1 LLDLV
6 DVFYKGNQNGGRIL
20 HKKIFAAVFIYILVV
35 SSLCSASIGKVKNIF
50 TQGEKAYQ
58 QHNYK
63 LAAQKFAQAVKLDPD
78 DMRTR
83 FRYGQVLF
91 SVNKY
96 SDSLEQ
102 FQKILLKSPNNINAR
117 IFLCENMLKLKKEQ
131 EAKAHLEWI
140 LKVQPGH
147 KQAKNLLQQLDNNNL
162 SANGEFEKEEI
173 PTGFKPLPIK
183 DVDNEQ
189 ISRKQSQQRSTQEL
203 NLSQEKKEPVKQAKK
218 ILPPEAYNSET
229 WQIVDFL
236 QQSSESFLVNLE
248 YARYAIEKDS
258 LKIALEKLKKA
269 EKLAR
274 NSQNTRKFL
283 EVQILTG
290 MVHIYKKDFSAFGR
304 QLMKLKTMLSDES
317 YQSFLNIYNQA
328 TSNKIEAEKNRLA
341 AGIAM
346 GAGHYAVAARLLQQA
361 VNYRPDDILL
371 LNLLAEAQMQNLDYN
386 RAENTLQKIANL
398 NPKNS
403 EAYFNLARFYLTAVY
418 KPEMARKCAEY
429 AKSLQAG
436 DPRLSVILALLDY
449 AEGKIDTGVAR
460 LEQLLPKLEDKG
472 FKAVCS
478 RIISDGR
485 YADSKRRT
493 QQVDF
498 AQIMALP
505 GAAHAS
511 IDSYGLV
518 AADFLKRGSFFTAM
532 KYFLKARDLA
542 EIGRTYL
549 GLSSALYTGGEKDAA
564 AVAAGF
570 GLKALND
577 ELAKEPTHPRANLY
591 LALYYF
597 ERQEFSLADNA
608 IKKGLT
614 GMGDK
619 RTRKRLTS
627 LLDTLNKTLNK
638 KF

>member
-1 LLDLV
+1 M
-6 DVFYKGNQNGGRIL
+6 Y
-20 HKKIFAAVFIYILVV
+20 KKIFAAVFIFILVV
-35 SSLCSASIGKVKNIF
+35 SSICSASIGKNKNIF
-50 TQGEKAYQ
+50 NQGEQAFH
-58 QHNYK
+58 QHNYR
-63 LAAQKFAQAVKLDPD
+63 LAAEKFAQAVKIDPD
-78 DMRTR
+78 DLRTR

-96 SDSLEQ
+96 SDSLKQ
-102 FQKILLKSPNNINAR
+102 FQKILQKSPNNINAR
-117 IFLCENMLKLKKEQ
+117 VFLCENMMKMQRAQ

-147 KQAKNLLQQLDNNNL
+147 SKAENLLNKLKDGNFSQKPEATTN
-162 SANGEFEKEEI
+162 SIESVEFEKEEI
-173 PTGFKPLPIK
+173 PSGFQPLPIK
-183 DVDNEQ
+183 DVDEVQVSDSNQEFINNQ
-189 ISRKQSQQRSTQEL
+189 EPLKQKKVAVNT
-203 NLSQEKKEPVKQAKK
+203 EKRT
-218 ILPPEAYNSET
+218 LPPQATESQT

-236 QQSSESFLVNLE
+236 NQSSDSFLVNLE

-258 LKIALEKLKKA
+258 LKIALQKLKKA

-290 MVHIYKKDFSAFGR
+290 MVHIYKKDFSAFGQ
-304 QLMKLKTMLSDES
+304 QLMKLKSMLSDES
-317 YQSFLNIYNQA
+317 YKSFLNIYNQA
-328 TSNKIEAEKNRLA
+328 GAIKEEAEKNRLA

-346 GAGHYAVAARLLQQA
+346 GAGHYAVAARLLKQA

-386 RAENTLQKIANL
+386 GAENSLQKIAQL
-398 NPKNS
+398 NQKNS

-429 AKSLQAG
+429 AKSLQEN

-460 LEQLLPKLEDKG
+460 LQQLLPQLEDKG
-472 FKAVCS
+472 FKAVCN
-478 RIISDGR
+478 RIINDGR
-485 YADSKRRT
+485 YADSKRT
-493 QQVDF
+493 SQQIDF
-498 AQIMALP
+498 ARIMALP
-505 GAAHAS
+505 GASHAS

-549 GLSSALYTGGEKDAA
+549 GLSSALYTGGEKEAA
-564 AVAAGF
+564 AKAAGF
-570 GLKALND
+570 GLKALDD
-577 ELAKEPTHPRANLY
+577 ELAKKPEHPRANLY

-597 ERQEFSLADNA
+597 ERDEFTMADNA

-614 GMGDK
+614 GMGD
-619 RTRKRLTS
+619 RSTRKRLTS
-627 LLDTLNKTLNK
+627 LLDTLNKTLKK

>member
-1 LLDLV
+1 M
-6 DVFYKGNQNGGRIL
+6 Y
-20 HKKIFAAVFIYILVV
+20 KKIYAAVFIYILVV

-50 TQGEKAYQ
+50 TQGEKAFQ
-58 QHNYK
+58 QHNYS
-63 LAAQKFAQAVKLDPD
+63 LASKKFAQAVKLDPD
-78 DMRTR
+78 NPRTR

-91 SVNKY
+91 SLNNY
-96 SDSLEQ
+96 SASLKQ
-102 FQKILLKSPNNINAR
+102 FQKVLLKSPNNINAR
-117 IFLCENMLKLKKEQ
+117 IFLCENMLRLQKAQ

-147 KQAKNLLQQLDNNNL
+147 QKAENLLEQLGNNDFSPKSNDISS
-162 SANGEFEKEEI
+162 SAKFEKEEI
-173 PTGFKPLPIK
+173 PSGFQPLPVK
-183 DVDNEQ
+183 DADNAK
-189 ISRKQSQQRSTQEL
+189 INKNTQEREMKSDSL
-203 NLSQEKKEPVKQAKK
+203 RREKKLAASADNKT
-218 ILPPEAYNSET
+218 LPPEAYESET

-258 LKIALEKLKKA
+258 LKVALKKLKKA
-269 EKLAR
+269 NKLAK

-290 MVHIYKKDFSAFGR
+290 MVHIYKKDFPAFGQ
-304 QLMKLKTMLSDES
+304 QLMKLKNMLSDES
-317 YQSFLNIYNQA
+317 YKSFLNIYNQA
-328 TSNKIEAEKNRLA
+328 NAIREEAEKNRLA

-346 GAGHYAVAARLLQQA
+346 GAGHYAVAARLLRQA
-361 VNYRPDDILL
+361 VEYRPDDILL
-371 LNLLAEAQMQNLDYN
+371 LNLLAEAQMQNLDYK
-386 RAENTLQKIANL
+386 RAENTLQKIAHINQ
-398 NPKNS
+398 KNS

-429 AKSLQAG
+429 AKSIKSN

-449 AEGKIDTGVAR
+449 AEGKIETGVAR
-460 LEQLLPKLEDKG
+460 LEQLLPQLKDKG
-472 FKAVCS
+472 FKAVCN
-478 RIISDGR
+478 RIINDGR
-485 YADSKRRT
+485 YADSKRGSE
-493 QQVDF
+493 QVDF
-498 AQIMALP
+498 ARIMALP
-505 GAAHAS
+505 GATHAS

-518 AADFLKRGSFFTAM
+518 AADSLKRGSFFTAM

-549 GLSSALYTGGEKDAA
+549 GLSSALYTGGEKEAA
-564 AVAAGF
+564 ATAAGF

-577 ELAKEPTHPRANLY
+577 ELTKTPTHPGANLY

-597 ERQEFSLADNA
+597 ERNEFTLADNA

-614 GMGDK
+614 GMGD
-619 RTRKRLTS
+619 RSTRKRLTS
-627 LLDTLNKTLNK
+627 LLDTLNKTLNR